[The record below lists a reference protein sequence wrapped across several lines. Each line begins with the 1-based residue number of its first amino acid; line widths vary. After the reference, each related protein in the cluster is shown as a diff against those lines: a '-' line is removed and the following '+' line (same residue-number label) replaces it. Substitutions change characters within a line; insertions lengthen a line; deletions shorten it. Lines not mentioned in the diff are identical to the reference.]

1 MIYKKMNGK
10 KQIYQIINPTKNL
23 FEKTLDESLEK
34 LKIKN
39 IKKDDNNKNYSMN
52 NNNKGD
58 NFDSKQIIYI

>member
-1 MIYKKMNGK
+1 MSDK
-10 KQIYQIINPTKNL
+10 KQIFQIINPTKNL

-39 IKKDDNNKNYSMN
+39 IKKNNNDKNYSMN

>member
-1 MIYKKMNGK
+1 MSDK
-10 KQIYQIINPTKNL
+10 KQIFQIINPTKNL

-39 IKKDDNNKNYSMN
+39 IKKDDNDKNYSMN

>member
-1 MIYKKMNGK
+1 MNGK
-10 KQIYQIINPTKNL
+10 KQIYQIINPTKN
-23 FEKTLDESLEK
+23 FEKTLDKSLEK